1 MVKVNFLDNHLTVE
15 VPQGTSLTDI
25 CDEHSTGVL
34 LGCRDAACGTC
45 LIEVLEG
52 VEDLSPI
59 TEEEEILLSALA
71 EDVPNARLACQCE
84 VRGHG
89 PISVQALP
97 S

>member
-1 MVKVNFLDNHLTVE
+1 MAKVHFLDNDFTVD
-15 VPQGTSLTDI
+15 VPPGTSFTDL
-25 CDEHSTGVL
+25 CDRHSTGVL

-59 TEEEEILLSALA
+59 TEGEEILLSALA

-84 VRGHG
+84 VCGHG
-89 PISVQALP
+89 PISVRAL
-97 S
+97 SS